1 MSNAELNA
9 RLRAAAIAEEM
20 VRAGV
25 DELLILKALDLAA
38 RFEGVFD
45 LLLLWHE
52 ADSNADKDATLIDL
66 QESIDDIEDTPSREE
81 LPKIAY
87 DDIDAVRT
95 AVMAFKAGLRLKVDQ
110 WGGIAQLARA
120 TGIPQPS
127 LSRFFNTPSLP
138 RRTTLHKIA
147 KAVGLTHK
155 DIAFEHSV

>member
-1 MSNAELNA
+1 MTNADLDN
-9 RLRAAAIAEEM
+9 RIRAAAIAKEM
-20 VRAGV
+20 ILAGV
-25 DELLILKALDLAA
+25 DELLILKALDLAP

-52 ADSNADKDATLIDL
+52 ANTIADKDAAIVDL
-66 QESIDDIEDTPSREE
+66 QESIDDIEDTPQREE

-95 AVMAFKAGLRLKVDQ
+95 AVMEFKARLRQKVDQ
-110 WGGIAQLARA
+110 WGGISQLARE